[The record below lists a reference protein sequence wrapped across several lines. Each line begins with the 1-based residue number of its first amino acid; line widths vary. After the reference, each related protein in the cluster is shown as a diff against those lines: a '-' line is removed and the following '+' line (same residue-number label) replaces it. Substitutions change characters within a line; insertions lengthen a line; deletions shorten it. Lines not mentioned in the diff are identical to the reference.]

1 MGANAWN
8 DAFAKIPATSEVVTM
23 SDINMDRE
31 KSIKALSIC
40 DWNGEGKNCGEC
52 PYADERWH
60 GARIDGGTDCI
71 EEMRKDLLEILEPKK
86 PVSINGLRFYICG
99 QCGNGLWVAG
109 QRYCGCC
116 GTKVG
121 WDIK

>member
-1 MGANAWN
+1 MGTYAWN
-8 DAFAKIPATSEVVTM
+8 DDVAEIPSAAEVVTM
-23 SDINMDRE
+23 SENDLDRE
-31 KSIKALSIC
+31 KAVKALSIC

-60 GARIDGGTDCI
+60 GAWIDGDTDCM
-71 EEMRKDLLEILEPKK
+71 EEMRKNLLEILKPKK
-86 PVSINGLRFYICG
+86 PVSINGLRIYKCG

-116 GTKVG
+116 GTKV
-121 WDIK
+121 DYEV